1 MRVVLSL
8 LLVGVSSLVVW
19 DDDMVLF
26 YLCDADIFCC
36 LSLSSL
42 EYLSTHR

>member
-26 YLCDADIFCC
+26 YLSYAMQIFFVA
-36 LSLSSL
+36 
-42 EYLSTHR
+42 